1 MKLMWMMIFFVL
13 PFVGLGYALWHIS
26 YGVFSK

>member
-13 PFVGLGYALWHIS
+13 PFVGLCYALWHIS
-26 YGVFSK
+26 YGVFSQ